1 MGAETRDQA
10 HDAPSDVLLAVVTI
24 VSVVWSAC
32 LVTCCS
38 RGAWRNAA
46 LDSPVIK
53 LMIMIMV
60 IMANNHFCNSL
71 YTAYVEYKAHK
82 ESSLF
87 LELCYIRDDLAQG
100 PGVDFL
106 R

>member
-1 MGAETRDQA
+1 M
-10 HDAPSDVLLAVVTI
+10 
-24 VSVVWSAC
+24 
-32 LVTCCS
+32 
-38 RGAWRNAA
+38 
-46 LDSPVIK
+46 K
-53 LMIMIMV
+53 LMIMIMVIMIMV

-71 YTAYVEYKAHK
+71 YTAYVEDKAHK

>member
-1 MGAETRDQA
+1 MK
-10 HDAPSDVLLAVVTI
+10 S
-24 VSVVWSAC
+24 
-32 LVTCCS
+32 
-38 RGAWRNAA
+38 
-46 LDSPVIK
+46 
-53 LMIMIMV
+53 MIMIMMMMMMMMMMIMV
-60 IMANNHFCNSL
+60 IMANNHLCNSL
-71 YTAYVEYKAHK
+71 YAYVEDKAHK

>member
-1 MGAETRDQA
+1 M
-10 HDAPSDVLLAVVTI
+10 
-24 VSVVWSAC
+24 
-32 LVTCCS
+32 
-38 RGAWRNAA
+38 
-46 LDSPVIK
+46 K
-53 LMIMIMV
+53 LMIMIMVIMVMMIMIMVIMIMV
-60 IMANNHFCNSL
+60 IMANNHLCNSL
-71 YTAYVEYKAHK
+71 YAYVEDKAHK

>member
-1 MGAETRDQA
+1 
-10 HDAPSDVLLAVVTI
+10 
-24 VSVVWSAC
+24 
-32 LVTCCS
+32 
-38 RGAWRNAA
+38 
-46 LDSPVIK
+46 
-53 LMIMIMV
+53 MIMIMV
-60 IMANNHFCNSL
+60 IMANKNLCNSL
-71 YTAYVEYKAHK
+71 YAYVEDKAHK